1 MHFVITCV
9 DKPGQPELRQANRA
23 EHLNYLADHSER
35 ILAAGPT
42 LSDDGEV
49 PTGSVLIMDFE
60 DAEAAARFA
69 AGDPYS
75 LAGVFEDVTIKPWK
89 KVYPKG

>member
-23 EHLNYLADHSER
+23 EHLNYLGDHSER

-42 LSDDGEV
+42 LSDDGQV

-60 DAEAAARFA
+60 D
-69 AGDPYS
+69 
-75 LAGVFEDVTIKPWK
+75 VTIKPWK
-89 KVYPKG
+89 KVFPKG